1 MRTHTLTYYQAGLL
15 HQNIFRNNAIHNLG
29 KNNCLRCFN
38 IVCSTLNLIFTVM
51 RESMIRYYILA
62 GFDSNVLLPIFDHVC
77 KSVEKKYY
85 IKFSPYRYQQP
96 QASQQTQFH
105 EAVNMVLNTVLAP
118 KNDHYMEDYP
128 VGFRNRGSKQMHP
141 NVIWHII
148 YGEKFKIWLI
158 WKRQNDN
165 YVCQKIEIFHYV
177 FQSTDLNSCRQISG
191 TICTFVFF
199 MSLAQIYSCV
209 CFKYERRLQKKTFY
223 KTNLE
228 NQ

>member
-38 IVCSTLNLIFTVM
+38 IVCSTLNLIFTVL

-191 TICTFVFF
+191 TICTFFL